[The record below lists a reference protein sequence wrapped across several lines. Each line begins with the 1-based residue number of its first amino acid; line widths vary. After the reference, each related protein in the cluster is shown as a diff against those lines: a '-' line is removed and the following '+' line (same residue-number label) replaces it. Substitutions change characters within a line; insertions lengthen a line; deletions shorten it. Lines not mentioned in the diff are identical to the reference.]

1 MKLAIAFSAGAQWLA
16 TRGDNGRLV
25 RLVDGFN
32 ALTGWLLCFVAALL
46 GWQTVLLLAL
56 VGEFIDLGTYA
67 AIHFLGSLVWAA
79 WPAWRL
85 NAGVDD
91 GRYATAL
98 QIVAW
103 AAFAGPFG
111 AVVALA
117 LAVPSAPL
125 RPKAVPDADTDSPPS
140 DRPGIRGVEG
150 MHVALLDRR
159 IRIEGACRINPL
171 MDVIAEGAQA
181 EKLEALGV
189 IYRRYEARLSVVLK
203 RAMQD
208 SDASVRVLAATV
220 IAKLHGTYTRKIGDC
235 QAAAALQPA
244 LAQNWRELAEARI
257 GYAGS
262 GLLDAPR
269 ARVQIESAVDDLSRA
284 VELDPAD
291 LELAG
296 RLEMARRRLRG
307 EDEVAPATD
316 GRPPGATN

>member
-1 MKLAIAFSAGAQWLA
+1 MKPEVAFSAGVQLLA
-16 TRGDNGRLV
+16 ARGDINRLV

-32 ALTGWLLCFVAALL
+32 ALTGWLLAFVAAML
-46 GWQTVLLLAL
+46 GWQIVLLLAL

-67 AIHFLGSLVWAA
+67 AIHFLGSLAWAA

-85 NAGVDD
+85 NAGGDD

-98 QIVAW
+98 QIVSLSAL
-103 AAFAGPFG
+103 AGPFG

-117 LAVPSAPL
+117 LTLPSAPL
-125 RPKAVPDADTDSPPS
+125 QPKAVPDADTDSPPS
-140 DRPGIRGVEG
+140 DRPVIRGVEG

-171 MDVIAEGAQA
+171 MDVIAEGVQA

-189 IYRRYEARLSVVLK
+189 IYRRYEARLSIVLK

-220 IAKLHGTYTRKIGDC
+220 ISKLHGTYTRKIGDC
-235 QAAAALQPA
+235 QAAAAAQPE

-257 GYAGS
+257 GYAAS
-262 GLLDAPR
+262 GLLEAPR
-269 ARVQIESAVDDLSRA
+269 ARVQVESAVDDLSRA

-291 LELAG
+291 LEMAG

-307 EDEVAPATD
+307 EDEIASATD
-316 GRPPGATN
+316 ARPIGATN

>member
-1 MKLAIAFSAGAQWLA
+1 MKPAIAFSAGAQLLA
-16 TRGDNGRLV
+16 ARGDIGRLV

-32 ALTGWLLCFVAALL
+32 GLAGWLLAFVAVLL

-67 AIHFLGSLVWAA
+67 AIQFLGSLAWAA

-85 NAGVDD
+85 NAGGDD

-98 QIVAW
+98 QIVALSGL
-103 AAFAGPFG
+103 AGPFG
-111 AVVALA
+111 GVVALA
-117 LAVPSAPL
+117 LTLPSAPL
-125 RPKAVPDADTDSPPS
+125 QPKAVPDDDSPPS
-140 DRPGIRGVEG
+140 DRPVIRGVEG

-171 MDVIAEGAQA
+171 MDVIAEGVQA

-189 IYRRYEARLSVVLK
+189 IYRRYEARLSIVLK

-220 IAKLHGTYTRKIGDC
+220 ISKLHGTYTRKIGDC
-235 QAAAALQPA
+235 QAAAAAQPE

-262 GLLDAPR
+262 GLLEAPR
-269 ARVQIESAVDDLSRA
+269 ARVQIESAIDDLSRA
-284 VELDPAD
+284 VELHPAD
-291 LELAG
+291 LELADC
-296 RLEMARRRLRG
+296 LEKARRRLRG
-307 EDEVAPATD
+307 EDEIASATD
-316 GRPPGATN
+316 ARPIGATN

>member
-1 MKLAIAFSAGAQWLA
+1 MKPAIAFSAGAQLLP
-16 TRGDNGRLV
+16 TRGNIGRLL
-25 RLVDGFN
+25 RLVDGFKGL
-32 ALTGWLLCFVAALL
+32 AGWLLVFVAALL
-46 GWQTVLLLAL
+46 GWQTVLLFAL

-67 AIHFLGSLVWAA
+67 AIHLLGSLALAA

-85 NAGVDD
+85 NAGGDD

-98 QIVAW
+98 QIIALS
-103 AAFAGPFG
+103 ALAGPFG
-111 AVVALA
+111 AIVALA
-117 LAVPSAPL
+117 LTLPAAPL
-125 RPKAVPDADTDSPPS
+125 PPKAMLDDDSPPS
-140 DRPGIRGVEG
+140 DRPVIRGVEG

-159 IRIEGACRINPL
+159 IRIEGACQINPL
-171 MDVIAEGAQA
+171 MDVIAEGVQA

-189 IYRRYEARLSVVLK
+189 IYRRYEPRLSGVLK

-235 QAAAALQPA
+235 QAAAAAQPA

-257 GYAGS
+257 GYAAS
-262 GLLDAPR
+262 GLLEAPR
-269 ARVQIESAVDDLSRA
+269 ARVQVESAVDDLSRA

-296 RLEMARRRLRG
+296 RLDMARRRLRG
-307 EDEVAPATD
+307 EDEIASATD
-316 GRPPGATN
+316 VHPIGATN

>member
-1 MKLAIAFSAGAQWLA
+1 MKPAIAFSAGAQLLA
-16 TRGDNGRLV
+16 VRGDIGRLV

-32 ALTGWLLCFVAALL
+32 ELTGWLLAFVAALL

-56 VGEFIDLGTYA
+56 LGEFIDLGTYA
-67 AIHFLGSLVWAA
+67 AIHFVGSLAWAA

-85 NAGVDD
+85 NAGGDD

-98 QIVAW
+98 QIVALS
-103 AAFAGPFG
+103 ALAGPFG

-117 LAVPSAPL
+117 LTLPSAPL
-125 RPKAVPDADTDSPPS
+125 QPKAVPDDDGPPS
-140 DRPGIRGVEG
+140 DRPVIRGVEG

-171 MDVIAEGAQA
+171 MDVIAEGVQA

-189 IYRRYEARLSVVLK
+189 IYRRYEARLSIVLK

-220 IAKLHGTYTRKIGDC
+220 ISKLHGTYTRKIGDC
-235 QAAAALQPA
+235 QAAAAAQPE

-262 GLLDAPR
+262 GLLEAPR
-269 ARVQIESAVDDLSRA
+269 ARVQVESAVDDLSRA

-307 EDEVAPATD
+307 EDEIASATD
-316 GRPPGATN
+316 ACPIGATN

>member
-1 MKLAIAFSAGAQWLA
+1 MKPAIAFSAGAQLLA
-16 TRGDNGRLV
+16 TRGDIGRRV

-32 ALTGWLLCFVAALL
+32 GLTGRLLGFVAALL
-46 GWQTVLLLAL
+46 GWQTVLLFAL

-85 NAGVDD
+85 HAGIDD

-103 AAFAGPFG
+103 SAFAGPFG

-117 LAVPSAPL
+117 LALPSAPV
-125 RPKAVPDADTDSPPS
+125 RPKAVPDADSPLS
-140 DRPGIRGVEG
+140 DRLGIRGAEG

-171 MDVIAEGAQA
+171 MDVIAEGVQA

-235 QAAAALQPA
+235 QAAAAAQPA
-244 LAQNWRELAEARI
+244 VAQNWCELAEARI

-262 GLLDAPR
+262 GLLEAPR
-269 ARVQIESAVDDLSRA
+269 ARVQIESAVGDLSRA

-291 LELAG
+291 LGLAG
-296 RLEMARRRLRG
+296 RLEMARRQLRG
-307 EDEVAPATD
+307 EDEVASATD
-316 GRPPGATN
+316 ARPLGATN

>member
-1 MKLAIAFSAGAQWLA
+1 MKPAIAFSAGAQLLA
-16 TRGDNGRLV
+16 TRGDIGRLV
-25 RLVDGFN
+25 WLVDGFKGL
-32 ALTGWLLCFVAALL
+32 AGWLLAFVAALL

-67 AIHFLGSLVWAA
+67 AIHFLGSLAWAA

-85 NAGVDD
+85 NAGGDN
-91 GRYATAL
+91 GRYATVL
-98 QIVAW
+98 QIVALS
-103 AAFAGPFG
+103 ALAGPFG

-117 LAVPSAPL
+117 LTLPSAPL
-125 RPKAVPDADTDSPPS
+125 QPKAVPDADTDSPPS
-140 DRPGIRGVEG
+140 DRPVIRGVEG

-171 MDVIAEGAQA
+171 MDVIAEGVQA

-189 IYRRYEARLSVVLK
+189 IYRRYEARLSIVLK

-220 IAKLHGTYTRKIGDC
+220 ISKLHGTFTRKIGDC
-235 QAAAALQPA
+235 QAAAAAQPE

-262 GLLDAPR
+262 GLLEAPR
-269 ARVQIESAVDDLSRA
+269 ARVQVESAVDDLSRA
-284 VELDPAD
+284 VELHPAD

-296 RLEMARRRLRG
+296 CLEMARRRLRG
-307 EDEVAPATD
+307 EDEITSATD
-316 GRPPGATN
+316 AHPIGATN